1 MMHFDASFGPCC
13 GCVGIGGGRRHCI
26 GTGGGGLG
34 CVVVAV
40 VVV

>member
-1 MMHFDASFGPCC
+1 MTHFDTSFGPCC
-13 GCVGIGGGRRHCI
+13 GHVGISGGGCRHI

-34 CVVVAV
+34 RVVVTV

>member
-1 MMHFDASFGPCC
+1 MTHFDTSFGPCC
-13 GCVGIGGGRRHCI
+13 GRVGISGGRRRHI

-34 CVVVAV
+34 RVVVTV

>member
-1 MMHFDASFGPCC
+1 MHFDASFGPCC
-13 GCVGIGGGRRHCI
+13 GHVGIGGGCCHRI

-34 CVVVAV
+34 CVVVTV